1 MRDLFNRED
10 IIKYTVKDNSNFY
23 EVLEHVDKNSKQMA
37 VVINDEGEVKGVITD
52 GDLRRAMLKGY
63 TLESKIKEIMNV
75 YPVTAPKQLSRKS
88 LISKMQE
95 KSMSF
100 LPVVDENNHLLEIVF
115 LSDLLNLNRKRN
127 SVIIMAGGLGTRLEE
142 LTDECPKPMLR
153 VGNRPILETIISHLS
168 SFGFYDFHISV
179 NHLKEQI
186 MEYFEDG
193 ESLGV
198 KISYLHEKE
207 PLGTAGALANFNP
220 QNSEPVITMNGDIY
234 TDIDFTSLI
243 DSHKSSNA
251 QATVCLRKYDYQI
264 PYGVVKTDNK
274 QITAIE
280 EKPVL
285 SYFVNA
291 GIYVFNPKILE
302 IIPKDTYYPMTKF
315 LEELLKKGNQVHS
328 HLVEGIWIDIGRR
341 DDFNNASD
349 IAMARLE
356 RSRF

>member
-1 MRDLFNRED
+1 MNKDELN
-10 IIKYTVKDNSNFY
+10 KYTVSPTTTIF
-23 EVLEHVDKNSKQMA
+23 EALQLVDQNAKQMA
-37 VVINDEGEVKGVITD
+37 VLVDNDQNIIGVITD
-52 GDLRRAMLKGY
+52 GDIRRAILKGVPLNSSVIDVVNR
-63 TLESKIKEIMNV
+63 TPLVAFENESRR
-75 YPVTAPKQLSRKS
+75 A
-88 LISKMQE
+88 LISKMQDR
-95 KSMSF
+95 SVSF
-100 LPVVDENNHLLEIVF
+100 IPLVDKENKLADIVF
-115 LSDLLNLNRKRN
+115 LSELLNVSRKHN
-127 SVIIMAGGLGTRLEE
+127 SIIIMAGGRGTRLGE
-142 LTDECPKPMLR
+142 LTKECPKPMLKI
-153 VGNRPILETIISHLS
+153 GNKPILEIIISHLS

-193 ESLGV
+193 ESMGV

-207 PLGTAGALANFNP
+207 PLGTAGALANFKP
-220 QNSEPVITMNGDIY
+220 QSSEPVITMNGDIY
-234 TDIDFTSLI
+234 TDMDFSDLI
-243 DSHKSSNA
+243 DSHNSSNA

-274 QITAIE
+274 QIVSIE

-328 HLVEGIWIDIGRR
+328 YQVEGIWIDIGRR
-341 DDFNNASD
+341 DDYKNASQ
-349 IAMARLE
+349 IATMRI
-356 RSRF
+356 